1 METRTL
7 KLSFRE
13 KAKQF
18 LTSPFFIIET
28 VVVSSFLMAWLGG
41 LGFIVGL
48 VIALLTFW
56 ATRWD
61 LEYFGLGKAKWTL
74 SIVPAIGYTMI
85 IILLND
91 FLIEP
96 LTEILTNEPVDLSNF
111 EGRRGNLQNLL
122 IMLAI
127 MWVMAAFGEEFFYRG
142 YVMKRLAILFGN
154 NNSSWIL
161 AVFISSILF
170 GLTHG
175 YQGISGMITTG
186 IVGLILALAFYRNRS
201 NLAVGILTHGIYDT
215 YGILLIY
222 FEKELVLKNIMI
234 EIYQTI
240 IN

>member
-1 METRTL
+1 MTHFNSKT
-7 KLSFRE
+7 FRE
-13 KAKQF
+13 KVKSIF
-18 LTSPFFIIET
+18 TSRFFIFET
-28 VVVSSFLMAWLGG
+28 ILIT
-41 LGFIVGL
+41 GFIMWWFGGPGYLLGL
-48 VIALLTFW
+48 AISLVTLW
-56 ATRWD
+56 AIKWD
-61 LEYFGLGKAKWTL
+61 WSWFGLEEAKWIA

-111 EGRRGNLQNLL
+111 DGMRGNLQNLL

-215 YGILLIY
+215 YGVLLIY